1 MAAPVAIQL
10 AGAMALAGATP
21 PPKSPTSPT
30 VSSPG
35 SQGFPAKTPSPFID
49 LNVRQVFETRGLDQT
64 KEISKRVNSE
74 IEKKREELRTLVGE
88 RYRDLIDAADTI
100 ASMNAS
106 SATIYGK
113 LSTLRLRMGTLPN
126 QLNSVPK
133 TETVSSSTVF
143 KSSVQL
149 NKEELEIAFELK
161 LSLEAPRVV
170 QKFLDEQKVISATHL
185 YLLFEQS
192 LCQSDK
198 PYRWEFL
205 TNAAKKPLETGATI
219 KNLILKACDE
229 MMDDFS
235 TVPQKLA
242 ECIVVKQVLM
252 KSTCKDVL
260 TAFLLQRIQMS
271 EHCLKQTVNRD
282 FVDNVAKTLNDIYI
296 MFIDGQL
303 YSSAVK
309 EIRRPNISVTSFG
322 LKYAPKIVDTFNQ
335 ESIIIEDSPRASQL
349 AQLLLTSYV
358 HPLKELLNQCFH
370 QNQYLVQ
377 QQSFEELNEYQKG
390 TVDVLKH
397 NTDDLMRIVLGT
409 AKTLWS
415 ETFYPVFQLKCEQIS
430 RLKIEAIFKYLS
442 EEAFPNYRK
451 LDEDFNLMT
460 YIWKASLPATSR
472 ASGSSSKDVD
482 LKLKCIS
489 PQIAGICEEI
499 EERFLLFLKD
509 FKKLGDFSLKKFIS
523 QKILEE
529 WQLFLNREVKNSSSS
544 SLFLGRF
551 VSSMGDLCSTIWKLM
566 DVKDG
571 NELRTNF
578 SNVSEECWTQ
588 WANETSEKLLKHL
601 QSKMDIDSKAVSA
614 FMPVA
619 EDFIP
624 EGEEAVKPSIRVPLQ
639 ISHILHSSLFI
650 LCNDLSHVGPQSIP
664 KRVREVFR
672 QSVGSK
678 IIQFYQELIQ
688 KSAETPVSP
697 QTAIQLIFD
706 VKFCQWFHLQL
717 KELTDPVIKTLQTS
731 IDPFDM
737 DIVSPKLKVNLK
749 RFLFETHLTL
759 GLLFS
764 EESHSFIA
772 QNFKTKMNMS
782 FPTCNMSLNS
792 PLPLLPV

>member
-10 AGAMALAGATP
+10 AGAMALTGAT

-35 SQGFPAKTPSPFID
+35 GQGFPKTPSPFID

-100 ASMNAS
+100 ASMSSS
-106 SATIYGK
+106 SATIYAK
-113 LSTLRLRMGTLPN
+113 LSTLRQRMGTLPN
-126 QLNSVPK
+126 QLNNVPK
-133 TETVSSSTVF
+133 TESLSCIAVT
-143 KSSVQL
+143 KSSGSVHL
-149 NKEELEIAFELK
+149 SKEELEIAFELK

-170 QKFLDEQKVISATHL
+170 QKFLDERKVISATHL
-185 YLLFEQS
+185 YLLFDRS
-192 LCQSDK
+192 LCQKDK

-205 TNAAKKPLETGATI
+205 ANAVKKSTETGTTI
-219 KNLILKACDE
+219 KNLILKSCDE
-229 MMDDFS
+229 VMEDFS
-235 TVPQKLA
+235 TSPQKIA
-242 ECIVVKQVLM
+242 ECIVAKQILM
-252 KSTCKDVL
+252 QCTCKEVL
-260 TAFLLQRIQMS
+260 TAFLSQRIQMS
-271 EHCLKQTVNRD
+271 EHSLKLILNTD

-303 YSSAVK
+303 YSSALK
-309 EIRRPNISVTSFG
+309 EIRRPQVSVSSFG
-322 LKYAPKIVDTFNQ
+322 LKYAPKIMDLFNQ
-335 ESIIIEDSPRASQL
+335 ESIIIEDAPRASQL

-358 HPLKELLNQCFH
+358 HPLKGLLNQCFL

-377 QQSFEELNEYQKG
+377 QQSFEELSEYQKC
-390 TVDVLKH
+390 TVDILKR

-430 RLKIEAIFKYLS
+430 RMKIEVIFKHLS
-442 EEAFPNYRK
+442 DEDFPNYKK
-451 LDEDFNLMT
+451 LDEEFNLMT

-472 ASGSSSKDVD
+472 ASGSSTKDVD

-489 PQIAGICEEI
+489 PQIAGICEEM
-499 EERFLLFLKD
+499 EERFLIFLKD
-509 FKKLGDFSLKKFIS
+509 FQKLGDFSLKKFIS

-529 WQLFLNREVKNSSSS
+529 WQKFLDLEMKNSSSS

-551 VSSMGDLCSTIWKLM
+551 VSSLGELCPTIWKLM

-571 NELRTNF
+571 NELRASF
-578 SNVSEECWTQ
+578 SNISEVCWTQ
-588 WANETSEKLLKHL
+588 WANETSEKLLKYI
-601 QSKMDIDSKAVSA
+601 QSKMELDSKAVSA

-619 EDFIP
+619 EEYIP

-664 KRVREVFR
+664 KRVREAFR

-678 IIQFYQELIQ
+678 IIQFYQKLIDDS
-688 KSAETPVSP
+688 KSSVSP

-717 KELTDPVIKTLQTS
+717 KELADPVIKNLQANL
-731 IDPFDM
+731 DPFDM
-737 DIVSPKLKVNLK
+737 DIVSPRLKVNLK

-782 FPTCNMSLNS
+782 FPSSNKSLNS